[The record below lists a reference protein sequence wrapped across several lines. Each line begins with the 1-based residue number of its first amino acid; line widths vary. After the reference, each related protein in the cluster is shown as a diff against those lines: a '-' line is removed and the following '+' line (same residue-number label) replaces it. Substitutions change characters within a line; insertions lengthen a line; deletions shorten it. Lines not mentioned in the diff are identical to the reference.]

1 MDAKIDAPRADSA
14 NEAAISAVFDNLKT
28 FRHNWWAPML
38 LGAIMLFDSWD
49 SIAMAYAMPTLSSE
63 WKLDPFVM
71 GLLISGG
78 FAGQFIGAVTLGGV
92 AERFGRIPVFV
103 FASIGMCVLAIA
115 CALAQNYATLLVL
128 RALQGLMIGG
138 ALPVAVS
145 YINEL
150 APTKTRGRY
159 FGLFQTLA
167 ISGYAIA
174 SISSP
179 LVITYLGWR
188 WMLGIGVVPLILLPL
203 VWMTL
208 PESPRWLVRR
218 GRLDEANNALAK
230 LGARPVVF
238 ATNVAGDAQE
248 RRSSSPLTLFS
259 QTYRV
264 RTLTITFLWFLTM
277 ATSTG
282 MTTWVPSIL
291 TKVFKIPVTEA
302 LTFSA
307 FTSVFHWIALA
318 LGGFMID
325 RFGRRTMAIG
335 GLVLAACPL
344 LIMAATGVTKDY
356 QVFPLFFV
364 AQLAMFYGTF
374 ALWPYTAE
382 IFPTNVRAMALGYGS
397 SIGRAASIVTPLFV
411 GGVLS
416 VGAPIAIVLTAFGC
430 SALVAMTLWLTR
442 TKETAGKPLDAV

>member
-1 MDAKIDAPRADSA
+1 
-14 NEAAISAVFDNLKT
+14 
-28 FRHNWWAPML
+28 
-38 LGAIMLFDSWD
+38 
-49 SIAMAYAMPTLSSE
+49 
-63 WKLDPFVM
+63 
-71 GLLISGG
+71 
-78 FAGQFIGAVTLGGV
+78 
-92 AERFGRIPVFV
+92 
-103 FASIGMCVLAIA
+103 
-115 CALAQNYATLLVL
+115 
-128 RALQGLMIGG
+128 
-138 ALPVAVS
+138 
-145 YINEL
+145 
-150 APTKTRGRY
+150 
-159 FGLFQTLA
+159 
-167 ISGYAIA
+167 
-174 SISSP
+174 
-179 LVITYLGWR
+179 
-188 WMLGIGVVPLILLPL
+188 
-203 VWMTL
+203 
-208 PESPRWLVRR
+208 
-218 GRLDEANNALAK
+218 
-230 LGARPVVF
+230 
-238 ATNVAGDAQE
+238 
-248 RRSSSPLTLFS
+248 
-259 QTYRV
+259 
-264 RTLTITFLWFLTM
+264 
-277 ATSTG
+277 